1 MSGASAS
8 DVVGASIELQHER
21 PELKIF
27 TWAHEEI
34 AADALSITGGHA
46 VPAYYVMQAG
56 CVHVQCCSTCVTL
69 SPLISVVSQTMRC
82 TVCNLSRCTL
92 LAPRACTASELFL

>member
-1 MSGASAS
+1 MAPFGADLAVLVYNTALEGVSPRPSSSLAKTATMSGASAS
-8 DVVGASIELQHER
+8 DVVGTSTELQHER

-46 VPAYYVMQAG
+46 VPACIYVMQAV
-56 CVHVQCCSTCVTL
+56 CVH
-69 SPLISVVSQTMRC
+69 
-82 TVCNLSRCTL
+82 
-92 LAPRACTASELFL
+92 E